1 MEEKVKSQNE
11 SDDVVALILS
21 IFLPPL
27 GVAIKRGVDI
37 QLFIN
42 IILTMF
48 GWLPG
53 IIHALYIILK
63 DRVKNDT

>member
-1 MEEKVKSQNE
+1 VEEKVKAQNE

-21 IFLPPL
+21 ILIPPL

-63 DRVKNDT
+63 DRVKN

>member
-11 SDDVVALILS
+11 SDDVVALVLS
-21 IFLPPL
+21 ILLPPL

>member
-11 SDDVVALILS
+11 SYDVVALILS

-37 QLFIN
+37 QLLIN

>member
-1 MEEKVKSQNE
+1 MEEKLKSQNE

>member
-11 SDDVVALILS
+11 YDDVVALILS

>member
-1 MEEKVKSQNE
+1 MEEKDKKE
-11 SDDVVALILS
+11 TDDLILILLS
-21 IFLPPL
+21 LLLPPL
-27 GVAIKRGVDI
+27 GVAIKRGVDL

-42 IILTMF
+42 IILTLF

-63 DRVKNDT
+63 DRA

>member
-1 MEEKVKSQNE
+1 MEEKVKAQNE

-21 IFLPPL
+21 ILIPPL

-63 DRVKNDT
+63 DRVKN